1 MDILLFKR
9 EFLNNFKKNILIFYL
24 YFLRRMTYKTLI
36 WQCFRKKV
44 INKTLIFQQFQGF
57 YATYPLTNGYFT
69 LYLYR
74 KTIV

>member
-1 MDILLFKR
+1 MLPL
-9 EFLNNFKKNILIFYL
+9 
-24 YFLRRMTYKTLI
+24 
-36 WQCFRKKV
+36 KV

-57 YATYPLTNGYFT
+57 YAPYPLTNGYFT